1 MSSYLVSSLRRSEFQ
16 FAPSS
21 NIYLGRIF
29 SPGGQSTATP
39 PTDRP
44 CRRRKLSEITAPDLL
59 SHVVVKVLRC
69 ERADPPAAHHG
80 VATTNQ
86 AAAVTHVTLSD
97 GSGSDDLLGMVGA
110 STRGCERQRPPP
122 IPGSIASVLLRSM
135 EDGSRVLLTH
145 ALSRTSAGGVV
156 GGGGGAPSS
165 HDRGSLI
172 LVPTAETTASVLAP
186 DHPYYA
192 HENSAHGGTDDSPA
206 LQLASVMSQRH
217 RHCRGVM
224 AVEAPLMDIIVDGIR
239 TSFMEG
245 CHWQCPSLLS
255 RFLIDHPSI
264 STGFQALD
272 LAPSYRSATLI
283 LDPMSVASDVVVN
296 ADGDALKLLCL
307 DVPVEDMVIDA
318 TTASPN
324 PYLSHVGDL
333 LKALCTNKVAIRWI
347 LEHECQSGWFVTN
360 ATLLDI

>member
-1 MSSYLVSSLRRSEFQ
+1 V
-16 FAPSS
+16 
-21 NIYLGRIF
+21 
-29 SPGGQSTATP
+29 GQSTATP

-44 CRRRKLSEITAPDLL
+44 CRRRKLREITAPDLL

-69 ERADPPAAHHG
+69 ERANPPAAHHG
-80 VATTNQ
+80 AATANQ

-110 STRGCERQRPPP
+110 STSGGERRRVVPGGAPPPP
-122 IPGSIASVLLRSM
+122 IPGSIASVLMRSM

-156 GGGGGAPSS
+156 GGGGGGAPSS

-186 DHPYYA
+186 DHPYFV
-192 HENSAHGGTDDSPA
+192 HENSAHGGVDDSPA
-206 LQLASVMSQRH
+206 HQLASVMSQRH

-245 CHWQCPSLLS
+245 RHWQCPSLLS
-255 RFLIDHPSI
+255 RFLIEHPSI

-272 LAPSYRSATLI
+272 LPPSYRSATLI

-318 TTASPN
+318 TTGTPS

-333 LKALCTNKVAIRWI
+333 LKALCTEKVPIRWI
-347 LEHECQSGWFVTN
+347 LEQERHSGWFVTN